1 MDYIIKENEEK
12 NEKDIIV
19 EPSVDVNDDSGARD
33 TESQDPDKYPPR
45 YKWLAE
51 WSKWSDKQK
60 ASIFCPLTVFVQGYF
75 GGSSSTMSDKITE
88 TIVDFNYNHCRRFDK
103 IVTGVYDEANV
114 KGDLLIFKPIDIYR
128 IPAKFSDVK
137 SAIISWAKENGYDD
151 TYEESFDIMWNY
163 V

>member
-12 NEKDIIV
+12 DEKDIV
-19 EPSVDVNDDSGARD
+19 VDHSGEDNSHDRKDNSDNQNA
-33 TESQDPDKYPPR
+33 DKYPPR

-60 ASIFCPLTVFVQGYF
+60 ASIFCPVTVFVQEYF
-75 GGSSSTMSDKITE
+75 GGSSSTMSTTITD
-88 TIVDFNYNHCRRFDK
+88 TIIDFNYNHCRRFDK
-103 IVTGVYDEANV
+103 IVPGVYDKANV

-128 IPAKFSDVK
+128 IPAKFSDIK